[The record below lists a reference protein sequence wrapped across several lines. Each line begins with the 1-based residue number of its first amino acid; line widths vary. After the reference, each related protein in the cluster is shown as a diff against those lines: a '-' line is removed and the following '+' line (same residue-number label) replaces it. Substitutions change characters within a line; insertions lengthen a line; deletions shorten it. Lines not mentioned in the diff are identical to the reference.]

1 MGDPQAACAFRKRSA
16 IARVQYSLAAIFD
29 EHQLAFKQ
37 IDELVFVAVPVA
49 LTGPDTRRQ
58 RHQIHAEI
66 AKATRIAQAPPRT
79 RSTGF
84 VEW

>member
-1 MGDPQAACAFRKRSA
+1 MAVARAFWKRSA

-37 IDELVFVAVPVA
+37 IYELVFVAVPVA
-49 LTGPDTRRQ
+49 LTGPATRRQ

-84 VEW
+84 IEW